1 MVPHSVSY
9 GTEWYRRPGAP
20 IRARCSPG
28 GDRHW
33 MTESK
38 RKETRMLPQLAFFG
52 SIAFSVI
59 AWGIVAAR
67 YIWPALRLRQRS
79 EALRPLLILHS
90 FRFLGMAFLVPGV
103 VSPDLPRAFATAAAF
118 GDIVAAALALLSLV
132 SLQSPSG
139 LLVAWIFNAWG
150 SIDLVNAFYQAN
162 TTGLSPGQL
171 GAAYFIPTLIVPL
184 LLVTHGLAFR

>member
-1 MVPHSVSY
+1 
-9 GTEWYRRPGAP
+9 
-20 IRARCSPG
+20 
-28 GDRHW
+28 
-33 MTESK
+33 
-38 RKETRMLPQLAFFG
+38 MLPQLAFFG

-67 YIWPALRLRQRS
+67 YLWPALRLRPRS

-118 GDIVAAALALLSLV
+118 GDIAAAALALLSLV
-132 SLQSPSG
+132 SLQRAPG

-150 SIDLVNAFYQAN
+150 SVDLVNAFYQAN
-162 TTGLSPGQL
+162 ATGLSPGQL

-184 LLVTHGLAFR
+184 LLITHGLAFRVLLQHQQEPAIEQSRQPALGYRR

>member
-1 MVPHSVSY
+1 
-9 GTEWYRRPGAP
+9 
-20 IRARCSPG
+20 
-28 GDRHW
+28 
-33 MTESK
+33 
-38 RKETRMLPQLAFFG
+38 MLPSLAFFG

-59 AWGIVAAR
+59 AWAIVAAR

-90 FRFLGMAFLVPGV
+90 FRFVGMAFLVPGV

-132 SLQSPSG
+132 SLQSAPAVT
-139 LLVAWIFNAWG
+139 VAWIFNVWG
-150 SIDLVNAFYQAN
+150 SVDLVNAFYQAN
-162 TTGLSPGQL
+162 ATGLSPGQL

-184 LLVTHGLAFR
+184 LFVTHGLAFRVLLQHQQEPAIGQSRQPALEYRR

>member
-1 MVPHSVSY
+1 
-9 GTEWYRRPGAP
+9 
-20 IRARCSPG
+20 
-28 GDRHW
+28 
-33 MTESK
+33 
-38 RKETRMLPQLAFFG
+38 MLPQLAFFG

-67 YIWPALRLRQRS
+67 YLWPALRLRQRP

-90 FRFLGMAFLVPGV
+90 FRFLGLAFLVPGV

-132 SLQSPSG
+132 SLQSAPG
-139 LLVAWIFNAWG
+139 LLVVWIFNAWG

-162 TTGLSPGQL
+162 ATGLSPGQL

-184 LLVTHGLAFR
+184 LLITHGLAFRVLLQHQQEPAIEKSRQPGLGYRR